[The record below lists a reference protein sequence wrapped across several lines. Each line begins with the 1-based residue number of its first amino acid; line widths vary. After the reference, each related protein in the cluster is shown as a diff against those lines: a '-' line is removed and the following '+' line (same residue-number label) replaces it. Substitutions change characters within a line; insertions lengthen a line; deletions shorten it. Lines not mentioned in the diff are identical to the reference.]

1 MMTTNELPLDQPV
14 RSTISWIT
22 GPISAVCWSGPA
34 SPIVFHAGGLQDAD
48 AVVLGR
54 EEMPF
59 VAVVKVDAVSEAC
72 PSMMSE
78 VACERALSAWNW
90 MAALAIVAPCG
101 TVMPVNRRPTSSLPR
116 LRSKLE
122 RLTPPL
128 TVFSPAS
135 SELAETRT
143 WNAIGVSV
151 GVAVGVALGVAVGV
165 GVAIG
170 VPVGVAVGV
179 GIGVA
184 VGVPVAV
191 AVGVGVGVAVG
202 VPVAVAVGVGVGVA
216 VGVPV
221 AVAVGVAVG
230 VGVGV
235 PAGVAVGVGVP
246 AGVAVGVGV
255 ADAVV

>member
-165 GVAIG
+165 GVGVAIG

-179 GIGVA
+179 GI
-184 VGVPVAV
+184 
-191 AVGVGVGVAVG
+191 GVAVG

-235 PAGVAVGVGVP
+235 PAGVAVGVAVGVGVP